1 MAHVRVRCTG
11 LLLENDHVLL
21 VEYEDN
27 GVHYNLPGGGLEPG
41 ETIKEGVA
49 REVLEE
55 TATEVEEGALA
66 IVYEMA
72 PHHQSGEYSEQ
83 DPHSLHLIFECKL
96 LGSSRPKLPPI
107 PDPNQSAVKWV
118 PIDQLDSILFF
129 PNVKEHIRAY
139 AGNPK
144 TMGLIEDHLLPKQ
157 G

>member
-11 LLLENDHVLL
+11 LIIENDHVLL

-55 TATEVEEGALA
+55 TSVEVDVGALA
-66 IVYEMA
+66 IAYEMA
-72 PHHQSGEYSEQ
+72 PHHQSGEYSEH
-83 DPHSLHLIFECKL
+83 DPHSLHLIFECTL
-96 LGSSRPKLPPI
+96 QGNSRPNLPLN
-107 PDPNQSAVKWV
+107 PDPHQTAVKWV
-118 PIDQLDSILFF
+118 PIDRLDSLLLF
-129 PNVKEHIRAY
+129 PNVKEQIKAY
-139 AGNPK
+139 AENPK
-144 TMGLIEDHLLPKQ
+144 TLDLIEDHQLLKQ